1 MIRQLIV
8 NADDYGRTP
17 GVTRG
22 ILRAHEQGIV
32 TSTTV
37 MMNMPYAAEA
47 LQLAEQYPRLGVG
60 VHLVFTSHYPIL
72 PPEEVASLVRGD
84 GTFYRPDELV
94 ERVIEVDLNQ
104 LRAELRAQVELFM
117 STGRRPTH
125 LDCHHSVYLYPP
137 FFAVHVELAREF
149 ALPMRMP
156 LPPLGEL
163 DKDESPVFV
172 ASLPPK
178 LARQIAAVDWQVLRD
193 SGVPHPDHFVGE
205 FFGAKMLNLE
215 SLLQI
220 LRGLPP
226 GLSEMMTH
234 PGLAD
239 EQLRRE
245 SGYAVERERELELL
259 CHPQVREQ
267 ITELDIE
274 LVNFS
279 VLSQ

>member
-104 LRAELRAQVELFM
+104 LRAELRAQIELFM

-137 FFAVHVELAREF
+137 FFAVHVELAREY

-156 LPPLGEL
+156 LPPLEEL
-163 DKDESPVFV
+163 SEDESPVFV
-172 ASLPPK
+172 ANLPPK
-178 LARQIAAVDWQVLRD
+178 LARQIAAANWQVLQG

-267 ITELDIE
+267 ITELGIE